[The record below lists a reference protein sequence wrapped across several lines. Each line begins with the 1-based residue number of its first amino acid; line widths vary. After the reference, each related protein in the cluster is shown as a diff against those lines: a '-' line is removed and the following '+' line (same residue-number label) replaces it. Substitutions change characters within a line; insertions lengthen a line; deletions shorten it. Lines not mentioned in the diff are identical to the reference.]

1 MADKKIVMTGGTG
14 ALGSG
19 LATLLRARGDEVVA
33 IRRGPGPDQWQPSEG
48 RLDPRLLEGAA
59 AVVNFNGIGLGDTR
73 WTEERKR
80 ALVSSRVD
88 PTSLLAETMAQMD
101 APPPAFVSASAV
113 GIYGDTGDEVADESY
128 PPGDDFLAQL
138 CVQWE
143 QAAAPAAD
151 AGVRVVHPRT
161 GITIHRGEGAL
172 ARMTLPFKLGI
183 GGRIGDGQQWWS
195 WISIRD
201 ALRAYEHLIDTDIAG
216 PVNLVAPNPV
226 TNEQFTKAFGA
237 VLHRPTV
244 IPTPKLALKILLG
257 RELAES
263 IGYGS
268 TRASARKLIDSGFE
282 FTSETVE
289 AALQEAFPNS

>member
-1 MADKKIVMTGGTG
+1 MASKRIVMTGGTG
-14 ALGSG
+14 ALGSA
-19 LATLLRARGDEVVA
+19 LTARLQARGDEVVA
-33 IRRGPGPDQWQPSEG
+33 IRRGPGPDQWEPSAG
-48 RLDPRLLEGAA
+48 LLDPGLLEGAA

-101 APPPAFVSASAV
+101 APPPVFVSASAV

-138 CVQWE
+138 CLQWE

-216 PVNLVAPNPV
+216 PVNLVSPNPV

-263 IGYGS
+263 VGYGS
-268 TRASARKLIDSGFE
+268 TRASARKLIDSGFD

-289 AALQEAFPNS
+289 VALQEAFSNS

>member
-1 MADKKIVMTGGTG
+1 MGKRIVLTGGTG
-14 ALGSG
+14 ALGSA
-19 LATLLRARGDEVVA
+19 LATRLRARGDEVVA
-33 IRRGPGPDQWQPSEG
+33 IRRGAGPDQWNPSEG

-73 WTEERKR
+73 WTDERKR

-101 APPPAFVSASAV
+101 APPPVFVSASAV

-128 PPGDDFLAQL
+128 PPGDDFLARL

-143 QAAAPAAD
+143 QAAEPAAG
-151 AGVRVVHPRT
+151 AGIRVVHPRT
-161 GITIHRGEGAL
+161 GITIQRGEGAL

-183 GGRIGDGQQWWS
+183 GGRIGDGRQWWS

-201 ALRAYEHLIDTDIAG
+201 TLRAYEHLIDTDVAG
-216 PVNLVAPNPV
+216 PVNVVGPNPV
-226 TNEQFTKAFGA
+226 TNEQFTKALGA
-237 VLHRPTV
+237 VLNRPTV
-244 IPTPKLALKILLG
+244 IPVPKLALNILLG
-257 RELAES
+257 SELAES
-263 IGYGS
+263 VGYGS

-282 FTSETVE
+282 FTSETID
-289 AALQEAFPNS
+289 AALREAFPRS